1 LSDESGEQEFG
12 VSNGKSEIQSSAD
25 SSVPAATQTQAAPHL
40 ALIAVQLMF
49 GSWPIVGKIALRALP
64 STGLVALRIGGA
76 AIIFI
81 ILQRILGQLRIPARK
96 DLAWMALYSLLGV
109 VLNQFLFV
117 KGLSLTTVINA
128 TLLGTTIPVF
138 TLLVSII
145 FGYDSLS
152 LRKAVGILLAAA
164 GVVYLVDPLRA
175 DFSGQTALGNLLI
188 VINSLSYGAYIA
200 LSKDMLK
207 RYGALTFIT
216 WVFIFGALLTIPVGA
231 LTLTAMPLG
240 TIDASTW
247 LAVLYIIVV
256 PTVGAYY
263 ANAWALAR
271 VSPSTVAVYIYLQ
284 PLIAFAL
291 APLILG
297 ERWNSRTWIASMLIF
312 AGVAIV
318 IMRSRSRAVDDV
330 AEHPEALSH

>member
-1 LSDESGEQEFG
+1 
-12 VSNGKSEIQSSAD
+12 VSNGQSGLQYAD
-25 SSVPAATQTQAAPHL
+25 SSAAPLRGQAGAAPHI

-64 STGLVALRIGGA
+64 STALVALRISGA
-76 AIIFI
+76 TIVLL
-81 ILQRILGQLRIPARK
+81 ILQKSLGQLRVPAKR
-96 DLAWMALYSLLGV
+96 DLAWLTLYSLLGV
-109 VLNQFLFV
+109 VLNQLLFV
-117 KGLSLTTVINA
+117 KGLSLTTVIDA

-145 FGYDSLS
+145 FGFDRLS
-152 LRKAVGILLAAA
+152 LRKIAGILLAAV
-164 GVVYLVDPLRA
+164 GVVYLVDPLHA
-175 DFSGQTALGNLLI
+175 DFSGQTATGNLLI
-188 VINSLSYGAYIA
+188 VANSLSYGAYIA
-200 LSKDMLK
+200 LSKELLK

-216 WVFIFGALLTIPVGA
+216 WVFIFGTLATIPVGA
-231 LTLTAMPLG
+231 ITLAATPLQ
-240 TIDASTW
+240 STSMGVW
-247 LAVLYIIVV
+247 LAVLYIILI

-284 PLIAFAL
+284 PLIAFTL

-297 ERWNSRTWIASMLIF
+297 ESWNPRTWIASIFIF

-318 IMRSRSRAVDDV
+318 IKRPRTSAVEEV